1 MYPLDILA
9 LVASLIAS
17 LAWPL
22 TVLIVGLIF
31 KKPIQN
37 LLSGIKTFKY
47 GGLDIG
53 FGERVE
59 EVRKEAEKVLPQA
72 PSPFTGLADLH
83 PAAAILQSWLDLE
96 TDLRA
101 VAQRHGILDSPRLY
115 TITIAE
121 KLLDRN
127 IWNEETFN
135 IFAGLRNLRNS
146 VVHTPA
152 GSITPA
158 QAFEFDLLIRR
169 LITQLRQS

>member
-1 MYPLDILA
+1 MNPLDILA
-9 LVASLIAS
+9 FIASLVASLT
-17 LAWPL
+17 WPL
-22 TVLIVGLIF
+22 TVLILVLIF
-31 KKPIQN
+31 KKPIKN

-59 EVRKEAEKVLPQA
+59 EVRIEAEQVLPQA
-72 PSPFTGLADLH
+72 PSPPTGLADLH

-101 VAQRHGILDSPRLY
+101 VAQRHGISDSPRLY

-121 KLLDRN
+121 GLRERN

-135 IFAGLRNLRNS
+135 IFAGLRDLRNS
-146 VVHTPA
+146 VVHTRA

-158 QAFEFDLLIRR
+158 QALEYDLLIRR
-169 LITQLRQS
+169 LIAQLRQS